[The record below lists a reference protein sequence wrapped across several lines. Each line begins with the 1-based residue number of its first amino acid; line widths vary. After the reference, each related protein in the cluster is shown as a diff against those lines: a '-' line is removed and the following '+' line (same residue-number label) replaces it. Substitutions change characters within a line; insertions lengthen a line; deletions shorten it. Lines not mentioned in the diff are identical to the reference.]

1 MKYTVPP
8 EPVLPDLLNK
18 VASEIPNKW
27 KLVGIALNI
36 DLPFIRSV
44 EESQTTSQERYI
56 EIFDKWKKS
65 LSKPYTWLTIIDA
78 LESPSVDENRLAQ
91 KLREEFGH
99 QK

>member
-18 VASEIPNKW
+18 VAIKIPDKW
-27 KLVGIALNI
+27 KSIGIALNI
-36 DLPFIRSV
+36 DLAFIRLV
-44 EESQTTSQERYI
+44 EGNQTTSQERYI

-78 LESPSVDENRLAQ
+78 LESPSVNENRLAQ